1 MNKITLSI
9 ADVIFVEILAKAITA
24 FISENVNFG
33 EINYRT
39 LSYYFLGSG
48 IPELKSRVTDYE
60 VINSS

>member
-1 MNKITLSI
+1 M